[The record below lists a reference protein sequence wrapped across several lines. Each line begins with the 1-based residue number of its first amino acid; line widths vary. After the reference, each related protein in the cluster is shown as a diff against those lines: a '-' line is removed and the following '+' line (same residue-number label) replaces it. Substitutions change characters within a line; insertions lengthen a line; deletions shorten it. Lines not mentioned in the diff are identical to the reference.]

1 MISSV
6 NLINLFGRQFRCIWS
21 FDLCAAPQIYAR
33 LHVARVISRVVSS
46 GTTYELCPIMSSVK
60 QQKGLTR
67 LKPFCEIPSFLKS
80 MHYHSPYT
88 KRNKNLSLNTIST

>member
-33 LHVARVISRVVSS
+33 LHVARVISRVVSRDIS
-46 GTTYELCPIMSSVK
+46 HVISRVVSSDTTYELCPIMWCRVK
-60 QQKGLTR
+60 
-67 LKPFCEIPSFLKS
+67 I
-80 MHYHSPYT
+80 
-88 KRNKNLSLNTIST
+88 